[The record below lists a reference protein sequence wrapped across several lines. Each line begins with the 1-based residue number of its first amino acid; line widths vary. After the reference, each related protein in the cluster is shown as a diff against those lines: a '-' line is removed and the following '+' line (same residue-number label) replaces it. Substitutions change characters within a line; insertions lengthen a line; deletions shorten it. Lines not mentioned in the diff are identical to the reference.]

1 MRIECRSNNV
11 GGTSFQ
17 NLSVIIDRP
26 PDAGESVAKR
36 ISSLSATSALS
47 LGRDGRLGVRR
58 GRGPKNAHEQG
69 HDDDRRSSVHLVTS
83 SPHAGT

>member
-36 ISSLSATSALS
+36 ISSLSATSSLS
-47 LGRDGRLGVRR
+47 LAVTVGWACAAGADPRMLTSKVTTTTVARR
-58 GRGPKNAHEQG
+58 F
-69 HDDDRRSSVHLVTS
+69 TS
-83 SPHAGT
+83 